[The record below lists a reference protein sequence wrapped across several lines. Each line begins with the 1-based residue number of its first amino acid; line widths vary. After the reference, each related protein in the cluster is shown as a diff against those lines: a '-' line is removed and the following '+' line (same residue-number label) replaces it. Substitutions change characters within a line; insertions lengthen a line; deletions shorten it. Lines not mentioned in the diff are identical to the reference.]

1 LPEKLMLTEEAR
13 GYLRYGLPEKN
24 LAEALKTGPLTIGE
38 ASRRVKN
45 LDIALQWG
53 KKRGWI
59 EIKGGRISLVTPPE
73 EVPEEE
79 ALSKIARGES
89 VDESMARTLAERKLV
104 VKQSDLLRKLK
115 ELDGKEVT
123 NLTPDLIRTGFW
135 RNVRFRPYNVE
146 VPGKK
151 VYPGKRQP
159 YNEFLSNLRQK
170 LVELGFK
177 EMSGTIIE
185 TEFWNYDALYQPQ
198 NHPARDWFNTFYI
211 KTTLK
216 GELPRVAGEV
226 RKAHEKGIAGS
237 SGWGYKWDPLK
248 AVRLMPRAH
257 GTALSARTLAKGPE
271 MPGKYFA
278 ISRCFR
284 PDVIDAFHGV
294 EFNQVEGIIVDNTLT
309 FKNLLGILEMF
320 SKEVAGA
327 ERIRFVPDY
336 YPFTEPSVEMNAL
349 HPELGWIEIGGA
361 GIFRE
366 ELTIPLHVDAPVIA
380 WGLGVDR
387 LAMFKLG
394 INDIRDLFSKDLDW
408 MRQKGL
414 V

>member
-1 LPEKLMLTEEAR
+1 MLEKLILTEEAR
-13 GYLRYGLPEKN
+13 GYLRYGLPERN
-24 LAEALKTGPLTIGE
+24 LAEALRTGPLTLGE
-38 ASRRVKN
+38 ASRKVKN
-45 LDIALQWG
+45 LNIALQWG

-59 EIKGGRISLVTPPE
+59 EIQGGRICLVNPPE

-89 VDESMARTLAERKLV
+89 VDESMVKILAERKLV

-115 ELDGKEVT
+115 ELEGKEVT

-170 LVELGFK
+170 LVELGFR

-198 NHPARDWFNTFYI
+198 NHPARDWFSTFYI
-211 KTTLK
+211 KTTLR
-216 GELPRVAGEV
+216 GELPRIAREV
-226 RKAHEKGIAGS
+226 KRAHEKGIAGS
-237 SGWGYKWDPLK
+237 SGWGYKWDPIK

-271 MPGKYFA
+271 IPGKYFA

-284 PDVIDAFHGV
+284 PDVVDAFHGV
-294 EFNQVEGIIVDNTLT
+294 EFNQVEGIIVDDTLT

-349 HPELGWIEIGGA
+349 HPKLGWIEFGGA

-366 ELTIPLHVDAPVIA
+366 ELTKPLHVDAPVIA

-387 LAMFKLG
+387 LAMFRLG
-394 INDIRDLFSKDLDW
+394 INDIRDLFSRDLDW